1 MRIDLN
7 SQKRTFLCFVLQ
19 IGCILMMCKVVA
31 PIIVV
36 SICFTSELPNYDRII
51 GALLEH
57 GLAELSKHCYLT
69 PGNLLW
75 NLMSRS
81 PYLPSTPRLQASTHI
96 LRTKNYLLRT
106 DCFQQKSQD
115 VKWFEFRSISYLSCV
130 ITQARVV
137 FRKTVVGD

>member
-1 MRIDLN
+1 M
-7 SQKRTFLCFVLQ
+7 KPFVFFLVLQ
-19 IGCILMMCKVVA
+19 RALKSATINVGYSVVA

-75 NLMSRS
+75 N
-81 PYLPSTPRLQASTHI
+81 
-96 LRTKNYLLRT
+96 
-106 DCFQQKSQD
+106 
-115 VKWFEFRSISYLSCV
+115 
-130 ITQARVV
+130 
-137 FRKTVVGD
+137 